1 MATPA
6 RRLIAAAQLCDRIG
20 IDAVFLGDHPAWS
33 PEIWVHF
40 AAIAVSTERIRF
52 GPMVSANPY
61 RNPVLTARIL
71 SDLDHLSDGRVINGL
86 GIGWNAA
93 DYDLGTNEFER
104 MGLPYPSVRE
114 RQEQLDEAIQIINWC
129 LGSGAVQFQRCALL
143 DRQCQRTEAIPVARV
158 RH

>member
-1 MATPA
+1 MQTHPWVAQFQS
-6 RRLIAAAQLCDRIG
+6 RVGFGVQLGSGFGDGNSGKRLIAAAQLCDRIG

-52 GPMVSANPY
+52 GPMVAANPY

-104 MGLPYPSVRE
+104 LGLPYPSVRE
-114 RQEQLDEAIQIINWC
+114 RQEQLD
-129 LGSGAVQFQRCALL
+129 
-143 DRQCQRTEAIPVARV
+143 
-158 RH
+158 